1 MDNNI
6 VNLGKQGIAA
16 DMTVVEF
23 LVGMAL
29 TRGGAMSP
37 RDLAHAVSA
46 WLGKPVRSAA
56 LGPAL
61 AALKARGWV
70 HCAAGTYTIGEEG
83 IEALRGF
90 YSAIVRMLDGGRRL
104 LDVAVFLSL
113 IKEFERNGS

>member
-1 MDNNI
+1 MDDNI
-6 VNLGKQGIAA
+6 VTLGKRGIAA

-70 HCAAGTYTIGEEG
+70 HCAAGTYTICEEG

-113 IKEFERNGS
+113 IKAFERNEL

>member
-1 MDNNI
+1 MDDNI
-6 VNLGKQGIAA
+6 VTLGKRAIAA

-29 TRGGAMSP
+29 TRGGAMP
-37 RDLAHAVSA
+37 TRDLALAVSA
-46 WLGKPVRSAA
+46 WLGKPLRSAE

-61 AALKARGWV
+61 AALRAKGWV

-90 YSAIVRMLDGGRRL
+90 YAAMVRMLDGGRRL

>member
-1 MDNNI
+1 MDDNI
-6 VNLGKQGIAA
+6 ANLGKQGIAA

-46 WLGKPVRSAA
+46 WLGK
-56 LGPAL
+56 
-61 AALKARGWV
+61 
-70 HCAAGTYTIGEEG
+70 G

-90 YSAIVRMLDGGRRL
+90 YAAMVRMLDAGRRL